1 MTTTNDDEVTGT
13 VSKVIS
19 LPDGKWRLNYQKDGV
34 EGLTATQPLNSD
46 PGVEPGDRIRIHS
59 NPPNPL
65 AGGEAIRVDKRAGEV
80 KWAARTF

>member
-19 LPDGKWRLNYQKDGV
+19 LPDGKWRLNFQADGV
-34 EGLTATQPLNSD
+34 EKGQLTATQPLNSD

-65 AGGEAIRVDKRAGEV
+65 RVEKLSE
-80 KWAARTF
+80 